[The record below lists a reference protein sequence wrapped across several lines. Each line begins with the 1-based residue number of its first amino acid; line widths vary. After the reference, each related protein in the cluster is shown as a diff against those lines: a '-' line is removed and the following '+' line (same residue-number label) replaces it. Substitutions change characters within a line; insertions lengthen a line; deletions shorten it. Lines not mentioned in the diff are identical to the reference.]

1 MLDNSDEEEDYGN
14 IEEDDV
20 ALNTSFTDVNLDNLT
35 NEEDDDDDDDDD
47 EDSIEE
53 APINTKNSDGGGMSF
68 KITMPR
74 KPE

>member
-1 MLDNSDEEEDYGN
+1 MLDNSDEEDDYGN
-14 IEEDDV
+14 IEEDDP

-35 NEEDDDDDDDDD
+35 NEEGNDDDDDG

-53 APINTKNSDGGGMSF
+53 APLNVKSDGGGMKLKF
-68 KITMPR
+68 TMPR